1 MKGQTKKAAYF
12 ENNLPDSWVSEM
24 QQILGPRKLH
34 NINAEQRVVDHIKR
48 CRAMAN
54 GFQPRSMFFLL
65 DNIQVKYIFVSKSAS
80 TLLGYSTDEIVNNG
94 FHWLFTLF
102 TEEEM
107 EYKRTVMA
115 DLFEFLRSMTAEQIL
130 NCTVRYDLVVER
142 KDGKKIHLLEEM
154 MYPEVNE
161 QGEPLT
167 TSCFLHDIGGFA
179 GEPGKR
185 KCEVFLRNADGY
197 EEVAYA
203 KTYQINNRNS
213 SPLSLRE
220 TQILEQ
226 FSNGL
231 TTTQVAHKLYIS
243 ENTVKTHRKN
253 ILFKLQVMNT
263 AEAIKLSISNNWLS

>member
-24 QQILGPRKLH
+24 QQILGARKLN
-34 NINAEQRVVDHIKR
+34 NIDAEQRVMDHIKR
-48 CRAMAN
+48 CQNMAN
-54 GFQPRSMFFLL
+54 GFQSRSMFFLL
-65 DNIQVKYIFVSKSAS
+65 DNIQGKYIFVSKSTS
-80 TLLGYSTDEIVNNG
+80 NLLGYTTEEIISKG
-94 FHWLFTLF
+94 FHWLFTLL
-102 TEEEM
+102 TEKEM
-107 EYKRTVMA
+107 DYKRNVMT
-115 DLFEFLRSMTAEQIL
+115 DLYQYLKTLTPDEIL
-130 NCTVRYDLVVER
+130 NCTVRYDLVLER

-161 QGEPLT
+161 PGEPLM

-203 KTYQINNRNS
+203 KTYQVNNRNS